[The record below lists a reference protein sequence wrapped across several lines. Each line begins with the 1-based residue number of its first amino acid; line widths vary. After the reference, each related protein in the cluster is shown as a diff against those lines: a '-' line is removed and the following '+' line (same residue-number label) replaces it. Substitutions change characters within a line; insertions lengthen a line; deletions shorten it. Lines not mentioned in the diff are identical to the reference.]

1 MKVLVTGGLGYIG
14 SHTAVELSKKFKT
27 IIVDNLINSNI
38 SVINGINKIS
48 KSKVEFE
55 KIDLTI
61 SKDVKNLFDKYPD
74 IDGIIHFAALKS
86 VGESVDDPVSY
97 YHNNIVSLLNILKEI
112 KVRKMSINFI
122 FSSSCT
128 VYGQSDNLP
137 ITENEEIKTAL
148 SPYGNTKQICE
159 EILSDYSK
167 IASNF
172 NVTSLRYFNPIGA
185 HESAEIGELPLETPQ
200 NLIPFITQS
209 VAGVRGELTV
219 FGDDYDTH
227 DGTCIRDY
235 IHVVDLAE
243 AHICALNYLIKNKG
257 IDNEVFNIGTG
268 KGNSVLEVIREFEN
282 VTGLRIKYKIG
293 KRRKGDI
300 TSAFANNSK
309 AIDKLSWKPNYSLAD
324 ALLSAWKWEK
334 KIRKI

>member
-74 IDGIIHFAALKS
+74 IGGIIHFAALKS

-122 FSSSCT
+122 FSSSCLFRPH
-128 VYGQSDNLP
+128 Q
-137 ITENEEIKTAL
+137 
-148 SPYGNTKQICE
+148 
-159 EILSDYSK
+159 
-167 IASNF
+167 
-172 NVTSLRYFNPIGA
+172 
-185 HESAEIGELPLETPQ
+185 
-200 NLIPFITQS
+200 
-209 VAGVRGELTV
+209 
-219 FGDDYDTH
+219 
-227 DGTCIRDY
+227 
-235 IHVVDLAE
+235 
-243 AHICALNYLIKNKG
+243 
-257 IDNEVFNIGTG
+257 
-268 KGNSVLEVIREFEN
+268 
-282 VTGLRIKYKIG
+282 
-293 KRRKGDI
+293 
-300 TSAFANNSK
+300 
-309 AIDKLSWKPNYSLAD
+309 W
-324 ALLSAWKWEK
+324 
-334 KIRKI
+334 

>member
-74 IDGIIHFAALKS
+74 IGGIIHFAALKS

-137 ITENEEIKTAL
+137 IIENEEIKTAL

-243 AHICALNYLIKNKG
+243 AHICALNYLIKNKD

-268 KGNSVLEVIREFEN
+268 KGNSVLEVIKEFEN
-282 VTGLRIKYKIG
+282 VTGLKIKYKIG

-300 TSAFANNSK
+300 TSAYANNRK
-309 AIDKLSWKPNYSLAD
+309 AVDKLLWKPNYSLAD